1 MKNSLFM
8 VGEGGG
14 GREGIGRK
22 GTLVLSL
29 SGGSK
34 SL

>member
-1 MKNSLFM
+1 MKNSLFY
-8 VGEGGG
+8 GRGGG
-14 GREGIGRK
+14 EREGIGRE
-22 GTLVLSL
+22 GTLVLSF

>member
-1 MKNSLFM
+1 MTNSLFM
-8 VGEGGG
+8 VGGRRGGA
-14 GREGIGRK
+14 GREG
-22 GTLVLSL
+22 TSVLSL

>member
-8 VGEGGG
+8 VGER
-14 GREGIGRK
+14 GREGIGRE

>member
-1 MKNSLFM
+1 MTNSLFM
-8 VGEGGG
+8 VGAGWGRGGVDRG
-14 GREGIGRK
+14 